1 MGNIDKKV
9 LDNVYQTS
17 KIGLDSAEY
26 LYGKTQDRSLKN
38 EINEYV
44 KKYYN
49 ILLQTKNKMETKYN
63 RPLEGIPLNKE
74 LMWNGVQNISAT
86 TKKEDIA
93 KMLLEGSKKGISQ
106 IIRYS
111 NNEMLNE
118 DVRKLANTLIIFE
131 KENIQNIQKYI

>member
-49 ILLQTKNKMETKYN
+49 ILLQTKNKMETIYN
-63 RPLEGIPLNKE
+63 RQLEGIPLNKE